1 MKGNDVV
8 ITGFKKINMDTYG
21 NGSVK
26 PDCWEFII
34 QGRGA

>member
-1 MKGNDVV
+1 MQGNDVV
-8 ITGFKKINMDTYG
+8 TAGFKKINLDTYG
-21 NGSVK
+21 NGTVK

>member
-1 MKGNDVV
+1 MV
-8 ITGFKKINMDTYG
+8 ITGFKKIYMDTYG
-21 NGSVK
+21 NGSMK